1 MTHEEYKQNGANL
14 EQYLLACW
22 GRDGRVGYII
32 LHELLELAKEH
43 GYNNVYRAIKI
54 AAEANVRNI
63 RYVKG
68 ILTKEKKKSE
78 PKPRL
83 RIECTCGTAHFADE
97 RCPTCT
103 ATLPDVTVAQ
113 AKKSMETLFNRFNN
127 TSQ

>member
-22 GRDGRVGYII
+22 GREGRVGYII

-43 GYNNVYRAIKI
+43 GYDNVYRAIKI

-68 ILTKEKKKSE
+68 ILAKERKKNE
-78 PKPRL
+78 PRRRL
-83 RIECTCGTAHFADE
+83 RIECTCGTTHFADE
-97 RCPTCT
+97 NCPTCT
-103 ATLPDVTVAQ
+103 AALPDVTVQ
-113 AKKSMETLFNRFNN
+113 EAKESLRQLFDGFHN
-127 TSQ
+127 T